1 MHILSSSEEVRKGK
15 IRSWRDLDDLHIQI
29 REFEGEEEVDLLKPG
44 EVYDSIQIIIWD
56 PAE

>member
-15 IRSWRDLDDLHIQI
+15 IRSWRDLDYLHIQI